1 MKRIVI
7 CGFIMIILIILGI
20 VSYAYTDNAMDET
33 EHAVENIANSFSDG
47 DFERTKSLTR
57 ELSAIWRKKCKNY
70 VFIFDKDH
78 IMELTAV
85 IARIEAFAEDENP
98 EVLVECKAGVELIR
112 LYRAKEDIT
121 AVNIF

>member
-57 ELSAIWRKKCKNY
+57 ELSAMWRKKCKNY
-70 VFIFDKDH
+70 VFI
-78 IMELTAV
+78 LT
-85 IARIEAFAEDENP
+85 
-98 EVLVECKAGVELIR
+98 
-112 LYRAKEDIT
+112 LYFLKLHQSCLFQAMFRRPPAKVRGDQM
-121 AVNIF
+121 